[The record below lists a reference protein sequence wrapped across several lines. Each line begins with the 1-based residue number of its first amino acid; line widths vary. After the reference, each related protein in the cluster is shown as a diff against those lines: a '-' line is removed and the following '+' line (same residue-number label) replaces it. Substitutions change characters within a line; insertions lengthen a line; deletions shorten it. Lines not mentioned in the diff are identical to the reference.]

1 MTSIYEELY
10 QQKLRS
16 AEDCAK
22 LVQDG
27 DGITAPLGNGQ
38 PEAFMNAIAKR
49 VRANELKDIYYT
61 AGIDAK
67 WLDILSPDIQDRMT
81 LNSSFVGIAVRHGV
95 HNGTYTYMSNRL
107 GQAIRIIAD
116 LIPYVKKS
124 IVTAVVSPMDEHGYF
139 SSGSHADLS
148 WGAWRSGNFRDL
160 ILEVNENM
168 PTTYGNNHFHI
179 SEVTALTE
187 HNCPLVELPHIPM
200 TKEDEIMGQMI
211 AERVSDGA
219 CIQIGIGGIPNAVAK
234 YLSDKKDL
242 GVHSEMLTDSMVDL
256 YKAGVITCAK
266 KNYNKNKMIGS
277 FAMGSKKLYDFID
290 QNPLVEMHCTSYVND
305 PFIIGM
311 NDNLISVNA
320 TLEVDLTGQCCSESI
335 GSKQYS
341 GVGGQLDFIQ
351 GAWRSKGG
359 QSFLTLYSTFTDKE
373 GKMHSRI
380 NPILTPGAVVTTPRS
395 EVENIVTEHGI
406 ATIKGCD
413 MRTRAK
419 SLIAIAHPDFR
430 DQLTFEAKKMHLI

>member
-1 MTSIYEELY
+1 MTSKYEVLY
-10 QQKLRS
+10 RQKLRS
-16 AEDCAK
+16 ADDCAL

-38 PEAFMNAIAKR
+38 PEAFMNAVAKR

-61 AGIDAK
+61 AGIDTK

-81 LNSSFVGIAVRHGV
+81 LNSSFVGVAVRQGV
-95 HNGTYTYMSNRL
+95 HNGIYTYMSNRL
-107 GQAIRIIAD
+107 GQAVRITTE

-124 IVTAVVSPMDEHGYF
+124 IVTAVVSPMDEHGFF

-168 PTTYGNNHFHI
+168 PTTYGNHHYHI

-187 HNCPLVELPHIPM
+187 HSTPLVELPNIPVN
-200 TKEDEIMGQMI
+200 KDDEIIGQMI
-211 AERVSDGA
+211 ADRVPNGA
-219 CIQIGIGGIPNAVAK
+219 CIQIGIGGVPNAVAK
-234 YLSDKKDL
+234 YLNNKKDL
-242 GVHSEMLTDSMVDL
+242 GVHSEMITDSMVDL
-256 YKAGVITCAK
+256 YEAGVITCAK
-266 KNYNKNKMIGS
+266 KNFHKNTMIGS

-290 QNPLVEMHCTSYVND
+290 KNPFVEMYSADYVND
-305 PFIIGM
+305 PYIIGK

-335 GSKQYS
+335 GYKQYS
-341 GVGGQLDFIQ
+341 AVGGQLDFIQ

-359 QSFLTLYSTFTDKE
+359 QSYLTLYSTFTDKD

-395 EVENIVTEHGI
+395 EVDNIVTEYGI
-406 ATIKGCD
+406 ASLKGCD
-413 MRTRAK
+413 MSYRAK
-419 SLIAIAHPDFR
+419 ALIAIAHPDFR

>member
-1 MTSIYEELY
+1 MTNRWEELY
-10 QQKLRS
+10 KQKLCT
-16 AEDCAK
+16 ADECAK

-38 PEAFMNAIAKR
+38 PEAFMNAVAKR
-49 VRANELKDIYYT
+49 VRANELRDIYYT

-107 GQAIRIIAD
+107 GQATRIIAD
-116 LIPYVKKS
+116 LVPYVNKS
-124 IVTAVVSPMDEHGYF
+124 VVTAVVSPMDKHGYF

-168 PTTYGNNHFHI
+168 PHTYGNNHYHI
-179 SEVTALTE
+179 SEVTALNE
-187 HNCPLVELPHIPM
+187 YNCPLVELPNIPI
-200 TKEDEIMGQMI
+200 TKEDEIIGQLI
-211 AERVSDGA
+211 ADRVPDGA
-219 CIQIGIGGIPNAVAK
+219 CIQIGIGGMPNAVAK

-256 YKAGVITCAK
+256 FESGVITCAK
-266 KNYNKNKMIGS
+266 KTFHRNKMIGS

-290 QNPLVEMHCTSYVND
+290 NNPFVELYDSAYIND
-305 PFIIGM
+305 PHYIGM
-311 NDNLISVNA
+311 NDNLVSVNA

-335 GSKQYS
+335 GYKQYS
-341 GVGGQLDFIQ
+341 AVGGQLDFIQ
-351 GAWRSKGG
+351 GAWRSRGG

-373 GKMHSRI
+373 GALHSRI
-380 NPILTPGAVVTTPRS
+380 NPILTLGAVVTTPRS
-395 EVENIVTEHGI
+395 EVENIVTEYGI
-406 ATIKGCD
+406 ASIKGCD
-413 MRTRAK
+413 MRVRAK
-419 SLIAIAHPDFR
+419 SLIAIAHPEFR
-430 DQLTFEAKKMHLI
+430 DQLTFDAKKMHLI